1 MQVRNA
7 VEQLND
13 SMLAVLDIATDGDC
27 TSAML
32 EYMDKMQ
39 DPAARYSVP
48 VMRGRVAGRV
58 STTTVTR
65 HETNRVAH

>member
-48 VMRGRVAGRV
+48 VMRGSACARCGKGG
-58 STTTVTR
+58 
-65 HETNRVAH
+65 